1 MQLVLDAGRIVS
13 QTLLISGYI
22 DILQPQVEF
31 DSPKEL
37 LKIKDGKL
45 RALVE
50 ESGDREALYSMA
62 GAAH

>member
-1 MQLVLDAGRIVS
+1 VS

-22 DILQPQVEF
+22 HILQPQVEF

-50 ESGDREALYSMA
+50 ESGDRDALYSMA